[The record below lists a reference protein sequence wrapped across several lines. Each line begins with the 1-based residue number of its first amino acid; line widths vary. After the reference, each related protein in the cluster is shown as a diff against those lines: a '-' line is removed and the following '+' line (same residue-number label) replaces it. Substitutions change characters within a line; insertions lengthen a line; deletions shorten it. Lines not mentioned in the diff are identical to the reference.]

1 VAEEEETATVG
12 SDGSRELPPGWAGW
26 RLNLFSIAAVR
37 RHLVWLLAAAASGLG
52 AYLFNFAEQL
62 SEESRRWMM
71 DVSPL
76 LPAGI
81 VSISIMIICPLRDRV
96 FPGTDGTGIPQ
107 TIAALKIPDGPK
119 RNKVLSLRIML
130 GKMLLLVMGLFAG
143 PTIGREGPSV
153 HVGACLMYLSARFA
167 KFEHHLVQRGLIL
180 AGGAAGIAAAF
191 NTPIAGAVFAFEEIG
206 RSFEK
211 DNAGTIVRTAVVAC
225 IVNLIFLGD
234 YFFYGEVRVGL
245 DSVQEWLYV
254 PVIAVVGGFLG
265 GCFAQGVVSVNR
277 RLHPLRT
284 GHPHLVA
291 LGLGLGLGVLGL
303 LSSGLTYG
311 SGYPAAEGI
320 LIDGRTY
327 PVWLAP
333 AVAAGNF
340 ITLLSGIPG
349 GLFDPSLT
357 TGAALGQISQ
367 AFFPSIDTQ
376 ALVLLWMVSY
386 FSGVVQSP
394 ITAFVILIEM
404 TSSHYMALPLSLA
417 ALIAYE
423 MSHLVCRTSLYE
435 SLAESFLEAMQPARE
450 S

>member
-1 VAEEEETATVG
+1 MADEAKQG
-12 SDGSRELPPGWAGW
+12 GELPAGWAGW
-26 RLNLFSIAAVR
+26 RYNLFSFGALQ
-37 RHLVWLLAAAASGLG
+37 RHVVWLLAACLSGLG
-52 AYLFNFAEQL
+52 AYLFNYAEQH
-62 SEESRRWMM
+62 SEAARAWMM
-71 DVSPL
+71 GISPF

-81 VSISIMIICPLRDRV
+81 VSISLMIICPLRDRV

-107 TIAALKIPDGPK
+107 TIAALKIPDGPE
-119 RNKVLSLRIML
+119 RSHVLSVRIMI

-153 HVGACLMYLSARFA
+153 HVGACLLYLSTRFA
-167 KFEHHLVQRGLIL
+167 SFQHHLVQRGLIL

-211 DNAGTIVRTAVVAC
+211 DNAGTIVRTAVAAC

-234 YFFYGEVRVGL
+234 YYFYGVVEVGL
-245 DSVQEWLYV
+245 TTIEEWIYV
-254 PVIAVVGGFLG
+254 PVIGAVGGLLG
-265 GCFAQGVVSVNR
+265 GCFAQGVVVANR
-277 RLHPLRT
+277 ALGPTRSK
-284 GHPHLVA
+284 HPHLVA

-303 LSSGLTYG
+303 LSGGLTYG
-311 SGYPAAEGI
+311 SGYPEAEGI
-320 LIDGRTY
+320 LIRGEEY
-327 PVWLAP
+327 GWWLGP
-333 AVAAGNF
+333 AIAAGNF

-357 TGAALGQISQ
+357 TGAALGQITHPL
-367 AFFPSIDTQ
+367 FPHIDPQ

-386 FSGVVQSP
+386 FGGVVQSP

-404 TSSHYMALPLSLA
+404 TSAHYMALPLALASL
-417 ALIAYE
+417 LAYE

-435 SLAESFLEAMQPARE
+435 SLAESFLETMRATEAA
-450 S
+450 SKT

>member
-1 VAEEEETATVG
+1 M
-12 SDGSRELPPGWAGW
+12 SDRPHASHELPEGWGGW
-26 RLNLFSIAAVR
+26 RENLFSLQAVR
-37 RHLVWLLAAAASGLG
+37 RHAVWVVAAAASGLG

-71 DVSPL
+71 GISPF

-107 TIAALKIPDGPK
+107 TIAALKIPDGPD
-119 RNKVLSLRIML
+119 RSKVLSWRIMI

-153 HVGACLMYLSARFA
+153 HVGACLMYLSTRYANFH
-167 KFEHHLVQRGLIL
+167 HHLVERGLIL

-211 DNAGTIVRTAVVAC
+211 DNAGTIVRTAVAAC

-234 YFFYGEVRVGL
+234 YYFYGVVRVGL
-245 DSVQEWLYV
+245 GSVQQWLYV
-254 PVIAVVGGFLG
+254 PVIGVVGGLLG
-265 GCFAQGVVSVNR
+265 GCFAQGVVSLNR
-277 RLHPLRT
+277 ALTPIRAQ
-284 GHPHLVA
+284 HPHLVA
-291 LGLGLGLGVLGL
+291 LFLGLGLGILGL
-303 LSSGLTYG
+303 ASSGLTYG
-311 SGYPAAEGI
+311 SGYPAAVGI
-320 LIDGRTY
+320 LIDGTTY

-357 TGAALGQISQ
+357 TGAALGQITQ
-367 AFFPSIDTQ
+367 PLFPGIDPQ
-376 ALVLLWMVSY
+376 ALILLWMVAY
-386 FSGVVQSP
+386 FGGVVQSP

-404 TSSHYMALPLSLA
+404 TSAHYMALPLA
-417 ALIAYE
+417 AASLIAYE

-435 SLAESFLEAMQPARE
+435 SLAESFLASMRPANQ
-450 S
+450 

>member
-1 VAEEEETATVG
+1 MAGDEETGTDDTVAARG
-12 SDGSRELPPGWAGW
+12 LQPGWAGW
-26 RLNLFSIAAVR
+26 RQNLFSVAAMR
-37 RHLVWLLAAAASGLG
+37 RHAVWVAAAAASGLG
-52 AYLFNFAEQL
+52 AYLFNYTEQL
-62 SEESRRWMM
+62 SQESRAWMTGI
-71 DVSPL
+71 SPF
-76 LPAGI
+76 LPAGV
-81 VSISIMIICPLRDRV
+81 VSISLVIICALRDRV

-107 TIAALKIPDGPK
+107 TIAALKIPDGPE
-119 RNKVLSLRIML
+119 RTKVLSVRIMI

-153 HVGACLMYLSARFA
+153 HVAACLMYLSTRFA
-167 KFEHHLVQRGLIL
+167 NFQHHLVQRGLIL

-234 YFFYGEVRVGL
+234 YYFYGRIDVGL
-245 DSVQEWLYV
+245 ATLEEWLLV
-254 PVIAVVGGFLG
+254 PVIGIVGGLLG
-265 GCFAQGVVSVNR
+265 GTFAQGVVSVNR
-277 RLHPLRT
+277 LLSPLRAK
-284 GHPHLVA
+284 HPHLVA
-291 LGLGLGLGVLGL
+291 LGLGVGLGVIGL
-303 LSSGLTYG
+303 VSGGLSYG

-320 LIDGRTY
+320 LIHGESY
-327 PVWLAP
+327 PIYLAP
-333 AVAAGNF
+333 VVAAGNF

-357 TGAALGQISQ
+357 TGAALGQITQ
-367 AFFPSIDTQ
+367 PLFPNIDPQ

-404 TSSHYMALPLSLA
+404 TSAHYMALPLALA
-417 ALIAYE
+417 ALLAYE
-423 MSHLVCRTSLYE
+423 MSHLICRTSLYE
-435 SLAESFLEAMQPARE
+435 SLAESFLAGMQPAKK
-450 S
+450 